1 MVGKGDIVVFGSYP
15 QNSEIISE
23 KESIEWLV
31 LDKKDD
37 KILCVSK
44 YLLDC
49 RPYHERLEEITWEK
63 STLRKWLNEVFVLV
77 AFTAEERMRILLSN
91 VENPTQHTLD
101 RIFLLSYDEAEEFLD
116 LEHRAAKTTA
126 YSRAQGAWLLQE
138 DGANTE
144 LKENGTWWLR
154 YYGEASEESE
164 GEFDFMSCVNY
175 DGVVE
180 PAAESV
186 NVSSCC
192 VRPAVWFT
200 EY

>member
-1 MVGKGDIVVFGSYP
+1 MVSKGDIVIFGSYP
-15 QNSEIISE
+15 QNSQTISE
-23 KESIEWLV
+23 KEPIEWLV
-31 LDKKDD
+31 LDKKEDR
-37 KILCVSK
+37 ILCVSK

-49 RPYHERLEEITWEK
+49 RPYHEALEEITWEK
-63 STLRKWLNEVFVLV
+63 CTLRKWMNDVFALV
-77 AFTAEERMRILLSN
+77 AFTAEERMKLLLSN
-91 VENPTQHTLD
+91 VENPAQNTKD
-101 RIFLLSYDEAEEFLD
+101 RVFLLSYDEAEKLLD

-126 YSRAQGAWLLQE
+126 YSRTQGAWLLQE

-144 LKENGTWWLR
+144 QKENGTWWLR

-175 DGVVE
+175 DGVIE

-200 EY
+200 L